1 MPTEPT
7 NKNFLS
13 PVGFRFL
20 IQKLPTVNW
29 FVQAVNL
36 PGVSLGEASM
46 PTPFVDGAFP
56 GEKLTYEPLTLRFK
70 VDEDLKNW
78 MELQNWMVG
87 LGFPDNFGQ
96 YEDLVSNKTF
106 GEKSIFSDATLVI
119 LNSNMNSNFEVVFK
133 DAFPTSLS
141 ELAFDSTAADIDF
154 ITADVT
160 FRYLSYTYRKF
171 TTAT

>member
-1 MPTEPT
+1 MPEPT

-29 FVQAVNL
+29 FIQSVNL
-36 PGVSLGEASM
+36 PGVSLGEAPM

-56 GEKLTYEPLTLRFK
+56 GEKLTYDPLTLRFK

-96 YEDLVSNKTF
+96 YKDLISNKSF
-106 GEKSIFSDATLVI
+106 GENSTFSDATLII

-141 ELAFDSTAADIDF
+141 ELAFDSTSADIDF

>member
-1 MPTEPT
+1 MRIRCPDPSDRRGGSSDRKREHRPFPPQIAACEIPA
-7 NKNFLS
+7 KRL
-13 PVGFRFL
+13 
-20 IQKLPTVNW
+20 
-29 FVQAVNL
+29 
-36 PGVSLGEASM
+36 ASRI
-46 PTPFVDGAFP
+46 VLP
-56 GEKLTYEPLTLRFK
+56 GEKLTYDPLTLRFK

-96 YEDLVSNKTF
+96 YKDLISNKSF
-106 GEKSIFSDATLVI
+106 GENSTFSDATLII

-141 ELAFDSTAADIDF
+141 ELAFDSTSADIDF